1 MGDAITVE
9 DALKA
14 LSESGKRYVPESDL
28 IAAKKGLETQL
39 SEVQAGLATTRMEL
53 DTKHQ
58 DVLRLQAAVTDA
70 EAKLSNTK
78 ASQDKLT
85 ELEKQLKAATEGRD
99 VLSNQIIALRRLSIY
114 NASGGKVPMAELEKK
129 GVSVNVSALIGHGN
143 LREVVLNS
151 AGRLPTSEEFEKMKA
166 LVDQAMRDGAIGLS
180 SALAYA
186 PGMFADTEEMIELCR
201 IVARHGG
208 IYTTHIRSDGTTWE
222 KSVREAIETSEKSGV
237 SLQISHLESH
247 YPNWGQQ
254 DKILKLLEET
264 RARGLEVTTDIPP
277 YLCGQTGI
285 YTLLPP
291 WALDGGTP
299 KIVERLRNP
308 AEREKIKDWIMTKK
322 EEHVMPTATLVAD
335 GHPENIWIVRSRE
348 NPACSGK
355 NFAEIGAIK
364 GKNPLDAVLDVIAEE
379 EAYMSIVMEHHFE
392 EDMRRLIAHPLS
404 MIETDGHALAP
415 YGPLGEGSPH
425 PRCYGTFPLLFRKY
439 VRGETR
445 EDEPRE
451 PGAKLLTL
459 EEAVRKSTSFPAQK
473 LGYRDRGQVR
483 EGMHAD
489 IVIFDP
495 LTITDKATYANP
507 HQFPEGIAYVLV
519 NGQVV
524 VERGEHTGRLP
535 GRILRGPGYA
545 AR

>member
-1 MGDAITVE
+1 MVRQGVTTLVIGNCGESAAPSE
-9 DALKA
+9 EWPNFGAY
-14 LSESGKRYVPESDL
+14 LS
-28 IAAKKGLETQL
+28 
-39 SEVQAGLATTRMEL
+39 
-53 DTKHQ
+53 H
-58 DVLRLQAAVTDA
+58 
-70 EAKLSNTK
+70 
-78 ASQDKLT
+78 
-85 ELEKQLKAATEGRD
+85 
-99 VLSNQIIALRRLSIY
+99 
-114 NASGGKVPMAELEKK
+114 LEKK
-129 GVSVNVSALIGHGN
+129 GVAVNVAALVGHGN
-143 LREVVLNS
+143 LREVVLSS
-151 AGRLPTSEEFEKMKA
+151 AGRLPSPEEFGKMKGI
-166 LVDQAMRDGAIGLS
+166 LDQAMKDGAIGLS

-186 PGMFADTEEMIELCR
+186 PGMFADTNEMIELCK
-201 IVARHGG
+201 IVARYGG
-208 IYTTHIRSDGTTWE
+208 LYTTHIRSDGSAWE
-222 KSVREAIETSEKSGV
+222 KSVREAIETSEKSGA

-247 YPNWGQQ
+247 YPNWGQEE
-254 DKILKLLEET
+254 KVLRILEET
-264 RARGLEVTTDIPP
+264 RARGMDVTTDIPP

-299 KIVERLRNP
+299 KIVERLKNAR
-308 AEREKIKDWIMTKK
+308 EREKIKEWIMTKK

-335 GHPENIWIVRSRE
+335 GHPENIWIVKSKK

-355 NFAEIGAIK
+355 NFAEIGALK
-364 GKNPLDAVLDVIAEE
+364 GKSPLDAVLDVIAEE

-392 EDMRRLIAHPLS
+392 EDMRKLIVHPLS

-445 EDEPRE
+445 AEEPRE

-473 LGYRDRGQVR
+473 LGLRERGLIR
-483 EGMHAD
+483 EGMFAD

-507 HQFPEGIAYVLV
+507 HQYPEGISYVLV
-519 NGQVV
+519 NGEVV
-524 VERGEHTGRLP
+524 VEKGEHTGKLV
-535 GRILRGPGYA
+535 GKILRGPGHS
-545 AR
+545 RR